1 MNKLFRIL
9 FFSVLCFALYAVSAL
24 AAEVSVSDVPAF
36 PEGTVILPIEQPRMQ
51 RGRFGAYAM
60 NPSKMGVF
68 PDFKMTKRP
77 GSSLEPIYIRFR
89 KEPGPSFSGAYWIIA
104 GDLRKYA
111 TLSFWIRGERGGEN
125 FEIGLNDLI
134 ASRREDAIMG
144 GSIYRY
150 LPGGITKEWQQVK
163 IPLEDF
169 FGADFSRV
177 HSLVFSFSQPGAG
190 AVWVDGFVFHEEALV
205 QREDDIIRA
214 GELLLDNFDY
224 SDLNLLGRKTNAY
237 KKTPSFCSASRVE
250 KPRRG
255 KEGRSLRL
263 DYDKQSTGWAG
274 YFSLFNQIDGAYYDL
289 SQFREIRFWVRGAKG
304 KEVFDVGMSDRSWLT
319 IGDSVKCGT
328 IDKYL
333 KKGVT
338 KDWQEVVIPFRDF
351 GKLDWSQMGSFVI
364 NFSKPGK
371 GTLFLD
377 DVRVIRKSDEEL
389 LKEWDKQ

>member
-1 MNKLFRIL
+1 LIGADTLF
-9 FFSVLCFALYAVSAL
+9 
-24 AAEVSVSDVPAF
+24 AAEIAVNDIPAF
-36 PEGTVILPIEQPRMQ
+36 PEGTVIFPIEQPRMQ

-60 NPSKMGVF
+60 NPSKLGVF
-68 PDFKMTKRP
+68 PDGKIKRP
-77 GSSLEPIYIRFR
+77 ASSLEPMYIRFR
-89 KEPGPSFSGAYWIIA
+89 KEPGPSFCGAYWIIA

-111 TLSFWIRGERGGEN
+111 TLTFWIRGERGGEN

-150 LPGGITKEWQQVK
+150 LPNGLTKEWQQVK

-169 FGADFSRV
+169 FGADFSRI
-177 HSLVFSFSQPGAG
+177 HSLVFSVSQPSEGAF
-190 AVWVDGFVFHEEALV
+190 WVDGFVFHEEALV
-205 QREDDIIRA
+205 QREDEIIRS
-214 GELLLDNFDY
+214 GELKLDDFDH

-237 KKTPSFCSASRVE
+237 KKAPSFCAATRVE

-255 KEGRSLRL
+255 TKGASLRL
-263 DYDKQSTGWAG
+263 DYDKQTTGWAG

-289 SQFREIRFWVRGAKG
+289 SQFKEIRFWVRGAKG
-304 KEVFDVGMSDRSWLT
+304 KEVFEVGMSDRSWLT

-338 KDWQEVVIPFRDF
+338 KDWQEVVIPFKDF

-371 GTLFLD
+371 GTLYVD
-377 DVRVIRKSDEEL
+377 DLRVIRKSDAEL
-389 LKEWDKQ
+389 LKEWDQQ